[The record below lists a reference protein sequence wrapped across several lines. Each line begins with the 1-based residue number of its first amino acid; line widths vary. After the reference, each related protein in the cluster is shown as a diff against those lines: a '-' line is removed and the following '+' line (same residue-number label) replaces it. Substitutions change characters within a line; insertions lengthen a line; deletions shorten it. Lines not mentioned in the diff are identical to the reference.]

1 MLGVHSSKFSNEKI
15 AKNII
20 NAARKHL
27 IRHPIL
33 LDFNLDIWNMFEI
46 ICWPSLLVVSPEGEI
61 ILLLEGKFRLADGY

>member
-15 AKNII
+15 AKNIL
-20 NAARKHL
+20 NATRKHL

-46 ICWPSLLVVSPEGEI
+46 ICWPSLLVISPEGEI
-61 ILLLEGKFRLADGY
+61 LLLLQGKFYSAD